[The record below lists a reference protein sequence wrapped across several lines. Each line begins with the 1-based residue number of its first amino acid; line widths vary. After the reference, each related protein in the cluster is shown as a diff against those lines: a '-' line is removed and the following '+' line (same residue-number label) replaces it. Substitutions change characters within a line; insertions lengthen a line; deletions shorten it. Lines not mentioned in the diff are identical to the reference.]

1 MDTRDNRC
9 SVPFNG
15 MTVIS
20 LHMKKVTPC
29 CKIMPIAFDSELL
42 TETHKEIRQSM
53 LDNKRHKLCNECYKL
68 EDSGGA
74 SHRNRITDNNF
85 DYNQAHI
92 DDPIESIQVIFSNK
106 CQMMCSYCN
115 SGFSSMWQEK
125 QKKFIPGTNSVP
137 IKLISENDQV
147 NLEKLVDLDNLKWL
161 RITGGEPLIQDQCV
175 DFLLNLSPN
184 PIRKIGITTNL
195 SYGDSVMNTFLSIIN
210 RHDNITISCSLDAVG
225 DNISRKYLNWELWQK
240 NYKIIAENLQDRL
253 TRFKNLKITTIITI
267 SILNYKNLQAL
278 VEYLLDYRKTGI
290 KGTTFTFNYV
300 SLDEKLS
307 LKSNNLDMSS
317 KIMLSDDYSVL
328 LTPEEKIMID
338 GFNKLL
344 NNVQLNTTLQNQ
356 TDTFLEWYNKI

>member
-1 MDTRDNRC
+1 
-9 SVPFNG
+9 
-15 MTVIS
+15 
-20 LHMKKVTPC
+20 
-29 CKIMPIAFDSELL
+29 
-42 TETHKEIRQSM
+42 
-53 LDNKRHKLCNECYKL
+53 
-68 EDSGGA
+68 
-74 SHRNRITDNNF
+74 
-85 DYNQAHI
+85 
-92 DDPIESIQVIFSNK
+92 
-106 CQMMCSYCN
+106 
-115 SGFSSMWQEK
+115 
-125 QKKFIPGTNSVP
+125 
-137 IKLISENDQV
+137 
-147 NLEKLVDLDNLKWL
+147 
-161 RITGGEPLIQDQCV
+161 
-175 DFLLNLSPN
+175 
-184 PIRKIGITTNL
+184 
-195 SYGDSVMNTFLSIIN
+195 MNTFLSIIN